1 MNPEQ
6 SSPQVASSAAKTASG
21 MRRPWWRRMRDT
33 VAGLMGVGLLAGAS
47 GAAVQNT
54 VPAHWMAYAQLASNQ
69 LHDWLSD
76 AENESATRLYEWGQ
90 ARMAG
95 QAGTAA
101 PESVEVRL
109 WLDAKGR
116 IERAEFTSLGD
127 MQADADLRQVLTTQP
142 LSEPPPS
149 DMAQPMILQLT
160 LDGGVE

>member
-6 SSPQVASSAAKTASG
+6 GSPQVSSSVAKAVSIS
-21 MRRPWWRRMRDT
+21 RRPWWRRVRDT
-33 VAGLMGVGLLAGAS
+33 FAGLMGAGLVAGAA
-47 GAAVQNT
+47 GVAAQSA
-54 VPAHWMAYAQLASNQ
+54 PAHWMAYAQLASNQ

-90 ARMAG
+90 ARLAG

-101 PESVEVRL
+101 PESVVVRL

-116 IERAEFTSLGD
+116 VERAEFTSLGD